1 MGLSE
6 IPRWLSY
13 SKNKDK
19 DEFNMGQR
27 QSITETFI
35 SRYKTSGGNII
46 HSTRDII
53 ILLICTKKGELTK
66 V

>member
-13 SKNKDK
+13 SKNKGK

-35 SRYKTSGGNII
+35 SRYKTAGGNII

-53 ILLICTKKGELTK
+53 S
-66 V
+66 